1 MASSFQPIVAPPRPR
16 SQGKRALAVWVWIL
30 GFCLAALIAT
40 YVLFVEPPPP
50 RKIVIASGAQN
61 GAYFRYAQKYAEELQ
76 KEGLSVEVRE
86 TAGSV
91 ENLRLLGEEGS
102 GVSVAIVQS
111 GVAGPEEIG
120 RFSALGSL
128 YREPLWVF
136 YRGDKRLERLSQL
149 AGKRIGVGPAGSG
162 TYAIATRLLA
172 VNGLIESESSQG
184 NARAALVPENVAA
197 AATALQKGEL
207 DAAFFVA
214 AFEADYIQ
222 ALLNDR
228 RVKLL
233 NFDQHEAYRRRF
245 RFLAPVTVPAGLVNL
260 GQNVPGQDVDLL
272 APTAMLAVRKDF
284 HPALIPLLLATAT
297 RIHGKGDELSD
308 PGEFPSE
315 SYCDFPVSEDAKRFY
330 QSGQPVLQRLLPFWL
345 ASLADRAKVML
356 IPLVMLMMPL
366 VRAAPPLM
374 RWRTR
379 RKIYLWY
386 SDLREIDQRLVG
398 GLSDPELDQELA
410 RLKDIEHQVAF
421 VDVPLSY
428 MEEFYHLRLHLG
440 MLQQHLMEL
449 RARERADRG
458 EPEALTRPPTA
469 TAEGVEIRDS
479 RIRAGLDRE
488 F

>member
-1 MASSFQPIVAPPRPR
+1 MPSSSQPIVAPPRPR
-16 SQGKRALAVWVWIL
+16 RQGKRARVVWVWIL
-30 GFCLAALIAT
+30 AFCLASLIAT
-40 YVLFVEPPPP
+40 YVMFVEPPPP
-50 RKIVIASGAQN
+50 HKIVIASGARN
-61 GAYFRYAQKYAEELQ
+61 GAYYRYAEKYAEELK
-76 KEGLSVEVRE
+76 KEGLIVEVRE

-91 ENLRLLGEEGS
+91 ENLRLLGEDGS
-102 GVSVAIVQS
+102 GVGVAIVQS
-111 GVAGPEEIG
+111 GVASPDEVQH
-120 RFSALGSL
+120 FSALGSL

-136 YRGDKRLERLSQL
+136 YRGDKKLDRLDQL
-149 AGKRIGVGPAGSG
+149 VGKRIGVGPTGSG
-162 TYAIATRLLA
+162 TYPIAMRLLT
-172 VNGLIESESSQG
+172 VNGVIEPQIESQGSQG
-184 NARAALVPENVAA
+184 KTRAVLVQEKVAD

-214 AFEADYIQ
+214 AFEADYILR
-222 ALLNDR
+222 LLNDR
-228 RVKLL
+228 QVKLL

-260 GQNVPGQDVDLL
+260 GQNLPGQDVALL

-284 HPALIPLLLATAT
+284 HPALIPLLLTTAT
-297 RIHGKGDELSD
+297 RIHGKGDELSE

-315 SYCDFPVSEDAKRFY
+315 SYCDFPLSEDAKRFY
-330 QSGQPVLQRLLPFWL
+330 ESGQPVLQRLLPFWL

-366 VRAAPPLM
+366 LRAAPPLM

-386 SDLREIDQRLVG
+386 SNLREIDQRLVA
-398 GLSDPELDQELA
+398 GLSGPELDQELA

-440 MLQQHLMEL
+440 MLQQHLIEL
-449 RARERADRG
+449 RARSG
-458 EPEALTRPPTA
+458 PIV
-469 TAEGVEIRDS
+469 EGT
-479 RIRAGLDRE
+479 
-488 F
+488 